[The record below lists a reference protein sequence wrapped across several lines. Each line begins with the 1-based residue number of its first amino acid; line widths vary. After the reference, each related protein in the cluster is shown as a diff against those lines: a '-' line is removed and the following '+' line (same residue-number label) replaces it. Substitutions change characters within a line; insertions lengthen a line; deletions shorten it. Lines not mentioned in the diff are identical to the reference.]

1 MRLLLDTQ
9 IALWAITD
17 SPRLSD
23 VARGMIMD
31 SANDVYFSAASIW
44 EIAIKHRLGR
54 ERMPVSGREAAS
66 LFDEA
71 GYLELPVSSS
81 HAAAT
86 EELPSHHADPFDRIL
101 VAQAITEPL
110 RFLTHDRMLSQYGD
124 VVEFV

>member
-17 SPRLSD
+17 SPRLPD
-23 VARGMIMD
+23 CARSMIMD
-31 SANDVYFSAASIW
+31 SANAIYFSAATIW

-54 ERMPVSGREAAS
+54 AHMPVSGREAAD
-66 LFDEA
+66 LFNEA
-71 GYLELPVSSS
+71 GYLELPVSSA

-86 EELPSHHADPFDRIL
+86 EDLPAHHADPFDRIL
-101 VAQAITEPL
+101 VAQAVSEPL
-110 RFLTHDRMLSQYGD
+110 RFLTHDRLLVQYGD